1 MGKRNWQLQRLEQI
15 LDNQGF
21 IDPSGKVDY
30 KKIKKATGI
39 PDRTLRSWFS
49 GDREPAPWVIDLLTY
64 YFTTGG
70 FR

>member
-1 MGKRNWQLQRLEQI
+1 MLKDPNLIELENI
-15 LDNQGF
+15 MIKQGLMEQT
-21 IDPSGKVDY
+21 GAVDY

-49 GDREPAPWVIDLLTY
+49 GDRSPAPWVIDLLKY